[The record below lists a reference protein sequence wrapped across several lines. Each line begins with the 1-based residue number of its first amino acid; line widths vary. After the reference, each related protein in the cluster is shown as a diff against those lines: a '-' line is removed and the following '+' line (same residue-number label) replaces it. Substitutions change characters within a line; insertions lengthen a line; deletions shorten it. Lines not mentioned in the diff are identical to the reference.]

1 MGVHPSGHCSVSR
14 LYFPARS
21 TDTGRWEHMV
31 GPNDLEK
38 NCLNCVSRDGATRSD
53 GGFIRAGKPSI
64 KEILN
69 LSDDVKTGLLLGP
82 AKRFLKV
89 S

>member
-1 MGVHPSGHCSVSR
+1 
-14 LYFPARS
+14 
-21 TDTGRWEHMV
+21 MV

-53 GGFIRAGKPSI
+53 GGFIRAGKPNI